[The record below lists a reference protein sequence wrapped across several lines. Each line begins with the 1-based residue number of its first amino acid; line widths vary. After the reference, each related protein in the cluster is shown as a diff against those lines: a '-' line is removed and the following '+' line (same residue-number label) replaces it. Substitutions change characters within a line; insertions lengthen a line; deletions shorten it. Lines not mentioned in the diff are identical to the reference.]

1 MLFLPT
7 RPPRRTSSSLA
18 ILPRIERHGR
28 VYFRHVKNS
37 SLKEEFIAEMVALA
51 WKWTSRLAQQG
62 KDVMRFPSAI
72 ATFAAKAVR
81 SGRRLCGQETGKDVL
96 SPLAQ
101 QRHEFAVQSL
111 PDFSTLTGNPLEDA
125 LIDNTVTPV
134 DEQVAFRLDF
144 PQWLSTY
151 SDRDRRIAL
160 EMMVG
165 ERTLDVSEK
174 YALSPGRISQ
184 MRLQFHN
191 LLHANPQARRR
202 EAQSDVVI
210 GVPSSKRLNDHFTA
224 LLTANAKRRRGP
236 CAVERDGGRRDAR
249 PVSSVVETANC
260 PGLGGWRRIPTRVNC
275 GWRTR
280 TDGTLPSR
288 CACPRRLLSAV
299 QAWASAGS
307 SWKRRQQS
315 WNCSRI

>member
-1 MLFLPT
+1 MGAFPADSPA
-7 RPPRRTSSSLA
+7 PPHIVFLA

-81 SGRRLCGQETGKDVL
+81 SGRRLCGQEKGKDVL
-96 SPLAQ
+96 SPFAQ

-174 YALSPGRISQ
+174 YALSPGRIVRCGCSSTMAGVASRRSRRTPTPEQQKGVAVGKHTLMEEFHLSVYAIRSLPESECDAIRQALDSSQ
-184 MRLQFHN
+184 FRQRLKR
-191 LLHANPQARRR
+191 AVRR
-202 EAQSDVVI
+202 VV
-210 GVPSSKRLNDHFTA
+210 
-224 LLTANAKRRRGP
+224 
-236 CAVERDGGRRDAR
+236 
-249 PVSSVVETANC
+249 
-260 PGLGGWRRIPTRVNC
+260 
-275 GWRTR
+275 
-280 TDGTLPSR
+280 
-288 CACPRRLLSAV
+288 RRLAPLHKVRVAV
-299 QAWASAGS
+299 SH
-307 SWKRRQQS
+307 
-315 WNCSRI
+315 